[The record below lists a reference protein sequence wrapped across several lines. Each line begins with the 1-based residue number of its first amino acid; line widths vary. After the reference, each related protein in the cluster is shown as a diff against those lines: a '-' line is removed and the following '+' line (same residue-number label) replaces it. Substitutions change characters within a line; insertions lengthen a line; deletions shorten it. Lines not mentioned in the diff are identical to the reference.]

1 MTNTKPTPKPSP
13 TDAVHAPHV
22 PLTDYYQTEQDRQ
35 AYLRQIFDNT
45 AVDYD
50 KIEAMLALGTG
61 SSYRRHALI
70 RGGLKAGMKVLDV
83 GVGTGLVAAQA
94 CILTGMTQGRTF
106 RNALATTVATAS
118 ARSRRTSQW
127 NMFSQSHM

>member
-1 MTNTKPTPKPSP
+1 MTNTKPTTTSTS

-70 RGGLKAGMKVLDV
+70 RGGLKADRKSVV
-83 GVGTGLVAAQA
+83 
-94 CILTGMTQGRTF
+94 
-106 RNALATTVATAS
+106 
-118 ARSRRTSQW
+118 
-127 NMFSQSHM
+127 